1 MSAPSGTA
9 ARLVGRAGRRA
20 IGRRH
25 SPGLVELS
33 LPPSGAQAS
42 PSGEPA
48 PAATPGARP
57 APPVA
62 RTSIPSTASGRAQLE
77 RAADASTA
85 TPPTA
90 LAPASVEPTATDL
103 PARQEPHPLVPP
115 LVTVQ
120 PPGPTAPRTRGHSS
134 SPAALPTAALSVAAS
149 REAVAPLTVAP
160 TPLVPTATP
169 AAPAA
174 ATPRPPAPPPVVIDR
189 IEIVTPPARP
199 PAPDPLASVAA
210 RPAGRSRHAG
220 AR

>member
-120 PPGPTAPRTRGHSS
+120 APGPTAPRTRGHSS
-134 SPAALPTAALSVAAS
+134 SPAALLVISDVRAMRFAMPTFSVARVAWAQRFGRTTGWTSPGRHTSSS
-149 REAVAPLTVAP
+149 R
-160 TPLVPTATP
+160 
-169 AAPAA
+169 
-174 ATPRPPAPPPVVIDR
+174 
-189 IEIVTPPARP
+189 
-199 PAPDPLASVAA
+199 LASPTRAT
-210 RPAGRSRHAG
+210 S
-220 AR
+220 